1 MNYIRSD
8 WTIRGLKII
17 FMVIRS
23 ILKTVTV
30 LVALGVFAS
39 ASVAEQSVESL
50 PRPLSSGDAA
60 LYQKIFDLQKTGQWK
75 SADKLVKQLGDP
87 LLLGHVLSQR
97 YLHPTKYRSQYKELK
112 NWLAKYADHPR
123 ARQLYK
129 LALRRKPARWKA
141 PKSPYPWAIARVPE
155 KYLKAL
161 PKPPRKR
168 LSRSQRR
175 QAAQL
180 KRRIRWHIRKGWT
193 KAVKGI
199 IQSREARRVFSTVD
213 MDWARARLGGGY
225 FAAGRDGWAIK
236 WAGPAAKRSGRYFP
250 QAHWTVAMASWRL
263 HRYSDAAKHFEAVAE
278 KENSPW
284 MISAAAFWAARA
296 HLVNR
301 RPEKVMTLLET
312 AAGHGRTF
320 YGMLARR
327 MLGLRNDFRWET
339 PVLEPATI
347 ALLLKS
353 GAGRRSFALI
363 QVGEVRRAER
373 ELRSLSGRVD
383 SDLARGLLAV
393 ASKTNMPAL
402 AVWLDSRLFP
412 NGGGYDGASYPA
424 PHWVPP
430 GGFRVDKALI
440 FALIRQESRF
450 NPRAKSSAGAR
461 GLMQLM
467 PRTAG
472 FVAKDRRFRRGKKR
486 RELFLPSTN
495 LALGQRYIEILLDD
509 SAIGSDLFYL
519 ATAWNGGPGNL
530 RKWRRTIKHM
540 DDPLFFIE
548 SIPSRETRN
557 FIERVLTNLW
567 IYRDRMKQ
575 TSPSLDAI
583 AAGEWPVYRSLDGT
597 GVEVAQTHELKN

>member
-1 MNYIRSD
+1 
-8 WTIRGLKII
+8 
-17 FMVIRS
+17 MVIRS
-23 ILKTVTV
+23 LLKTIT
-30 LVALGVFAS
+30 LFVALGLFAPGLF
-39 ASVAEQSVESL
+39 AQATAAGQTETPL
-50 PRPLSSGDAA
+50 PSPLSSSDAA
-60 LYQKIFDLQKTGQWK
+60 LYQKIFSLQETGQWK
-75 SADKLVKQLGDP
+75 SADKLVKKLADP

-97 YLHPTKYRSQYKELK
+97 YLHPTKYRSRYKELK

-129 LALRRKPARWKA
+129 LALRRKPARWRA
-141 PKSPYPWAIARVPE
+141 PKAPYPWAVGGISGSSI
-155 KYLKAL
+155 KAM

-180 KRRIRWHIRKGWT
+180 KRRIRWHIRKGWS
-193 KAVKGI
+193 KAVKQTI
-199 IQSREARRVFSTVD
+199 KSAAARKLFSTVD
-213 MDWARARLGGGY
+213 MDWARARLGSGY
-225 FAAGRDGWAIK
+225 FAAGRDEWALK
-236 WAGPAAKRSGRYFP
+236 WAGPAAKRSGRYLP
-250 QAHWTVAMASWRL
+250 QAHWTVAMASWRM
-263 HRYSDAAKHFEAVAE
+263 HRYSDAAKHFEAVA
-278 KENSPW
+278 KHENSPW
-284 MISAAAFWAARA
+284 VISAAAFWAARA

-301 RPEKVMTLLET
+301 KPERITPLLEI
-312 AAGHGRTF
+312 AAGHSRTF

-327 MLGLRNDFRWET
+327 MLGLTNDFRWET
-339 PVLEPATI
+339 PDLKPATI
-347 ALLLKS
+347 NALLKS
-353 GAGRRSFALI
+353 AAGRRSLALVQI
-363 QVGEVRRAER
+363 GEVRRAEP
-373 ELRSLSGRVD
+373 ELRNLSGRAN
-383 SDLARGLLAV
+383 SALAHGLLAI
-393 ASKTNMPAL
+393 ASRTNLPAL
-402 AVWLDSRLFP
+402 AVRLDSRLFP
-412 NGGGYDGASYPA
+412 GGGGYDGASYPA
-424 PHWVPP
+424 PHWTPP

-472 FVAKDRRFRRGKKR
+472 YVAKDRRFRRGSKR
-486 RELFLPSTN
+486 RELFQPSTN

-509 SAIGSDLFYL
+509 SNIGSDLFYL

-583 AAGEWPVYRSLDGT
+583 AAGAWPVYTALDRT
-597 GVEVAQTHELKN
+597 DVEVAQTHELKN

>member
-1 MNYIRSD
+1 M
-8 WTIRGLKII
+8 TV
-17 FMVIRS
+17 FM
-23 ILKTVTV
+23 
-30 LVALGVFAS
+30 ALGLFAH
-39 ASVAEQSVESL
+39 ANAADRIETPL
-50 PRPLSSGDAA
+50 PSPLSSSDAA
-60 LYQKIFDLQKTGQWK
+60 LYQEIFSLQEIGQWK
-75 SADKLVKQLGDP
+75 SADKLVKRLSDP
-87 LLLGHVLSQR
+87 LLMGHVLSQR

-112 NWLAKYADHPR
+112 DWMAKFADHPR

-129 LALRRKPARWKA
+129 LALRRKPARWRA
-141 PKSPYPWAIARVPE
+141 PKSPYSWAIGGVSGAS
-155 KYLKAL
+155 LKAM

-168 LSRSQRR
+168 LSPSQRR
-175 QAAQL
+175 KAAQL
-180 KRRIRWHIRKGWT
+180 KRRIRWHLRKGWT
-193 KAVKGI
+193 KAVKQT
-199 IQSREARRVFSTVD
+199 IQSSEARRLFSTVD

-225 FAAGRDGWAIK
+225 FAANRDQWAIK
-236 WAGPAAKRSGRYFP
+236 WAGPAAKRSGRYLP
-250 QAHWTVAMASWRL
+250 QAHWTVAMASWRM
-263 HRYSDAAKHFEAVAE
+263 HRYSDAAKHFEAVTQRD
-278 KENSPW
+278 NSPW

-301 RPEKVMTLLET
+301 NPERITPLLET
-312 AAGHGRTF
+312 AAGYGRTF

-327 MLGLRNDFRWET
+327 MLGLTNDFRWET
-339 PVLEPATI
+339 PDLKPATVN
-347 ALLLKS
+347 ALLKS
-353 GAGRRSFALI
+353 PAGRRSLGLVQI
-363 QVGEVRRAER
+363 GEVRRAER
-373 ELRSLSGRVD
+373 ELRNLSGRAD
-383 SDLARGLLAV
+383 SALAHGLLAV
-393 ASKTNMPAL
+393 ASRTNMPAL
-402 AVWLDSRLFP
+402 AVRLDSRLFP
-412 NGGGYDGASYPA
+412 GGGGYDGASYPA
-424 PHWVPP
+424 PHWIPP

-486 RELFLPSTN
+486 RELFQPSTN

-509 SAIGSDLFYL
+509 SNIGSDLFYL

-583 AAGEWPVYRSLDGT
+583 AAGAWPVYRSLDRT
-597 GVEVAQTHELKN
+597 DVEVAQTHELKN